1 MSRLSSNNA
10 NTQTKQSGSLF
21 RSNPV
26 MNRLTKVD
34 AVSAPDEKAAGYGRI
49 TVKTAYFL
57 LMTVVGILL
66 YLALH
71 QILFSGQE
79 ESISFVYRGFNVS
92 TSVMTILFAA
102 GASVLAIIMQLLAA
116 FVPASIPVTGTLYSV
131 CQGFII
137 SFLVF
142 TIIKGYEYL
151 GLLALAITVV
161 VVFTMSILYTTGVIR
176 VTKKFK
182 MVLLTLVFGM
192 IGISLFS
199 LIGYLIPLT
208 RPFVGAILGNFWVSI
223 GLTVLSLIIAC
234 LFLISDFAVIDMGVE
249 NRMPAKY
256 EWMAS
261 FGLAFTIL
269 WIYVKILDLLIQIV
283 GKSKR

>member
-1 MSRLSSNNA
+1 MNRLSSN
-10 NTQTKQSGSLF
+10 QTTAKPTGSFF

-26 MNRLTKVD
+26 MNRLNKMD
-34 AVSAPDEKAAGYGRI
+34 IASAAPDEKAAGYGRI

-57 LMTVVGILL
+57 LMTVVGMLA
-66 YLALH
+66 YLALN
-71 QILFSGQE
+71 QFIFSGQAQALNFE
-79 ESISFVYRGFNVS
+79 YKGFTFT
-92 TSVMTILFAA
+92 TSMMTVIYAA
-102 GASVLAIIMQLLAA
+102 VAGILAIITQLIAA
-116 FVPASIPVTGTLYSV
+116 FVPASIPVTGTIYSM

-137 SFLVF
+137 SFLIF
-142 TIIKGYEYL
+142 TVIKGYEYL
-151 GLLALAITVV
+151 GLLALAITIV

-182 MVLLTLVFGM
+182 MVLMTLIFGM
-192 IGISLFS
+192 LGISLFS

-208 RPFVGAILGNFWVSI
+208 RPFVGSILGNFWVSI

-234 LFLISDFAVIDMGVE
+234 LFLISDFAVIDHVVE
-249 NRMPAKY
+249 NRLPAKY

-283 GKSKR
+283 GKNKK

>member
-1 MSRLSSNNA
+1 MSKLSSN
-10 NTQTKQSGSLF
+10 QTKTKSSGSFF

-26 MNRLTKVD
+26 MNRLNKMDV
-34 AVSAPDEKAAGYGRI
+34 VSAAPDEKAAGYGRI

-57 LMTVVGILL
+57 LMTVVGMLA
-66 YLALH
+66 YLTLN
-71 QILFSGQE
+71 QLVFSGQAQTL
-79 ESISFVYRGFNVS
+79 SIAYKGFTFT
-92 TSVMTILFAA
+92 TSVMTIIFAA
-102 GASVLAIIMQLLAA
+102 VASVLAIVTQLIAA
-116 FVPASIPVTGTLYSV
+116 FVPASIPVTGTVYSM

-142 TIIKGYEYL
+142 TVIKGYEYL

-182 MVLLTLVFGM
+182 MVLMTLLFGM

-199 LIGYLIPLT
+199 LIGFLIPLT
-208 RPFVGAILGNFWVSI
+208 RPFVSSILGNFWVSI
-223 GLTVLSLIIAC
+223 ALTVLSLIIAC
-234 LFLISDFAVIDMGVE
+234 LFLISDFAVIDHVVE
-249 NRMPAKY
+249 NRMPAKH

-283 GKSKR
+283 GKSKK